1 MTEKSVFREAWSPQ
15 MTRDD
20 SSVSLNQSDN
30 HPQIFVGHKLSR
42 QFGLRPS
49 MADDA
54 ELINGI
60 CDNFRDN

>member
-1 MTEKSVFREAWSPQ
+1 